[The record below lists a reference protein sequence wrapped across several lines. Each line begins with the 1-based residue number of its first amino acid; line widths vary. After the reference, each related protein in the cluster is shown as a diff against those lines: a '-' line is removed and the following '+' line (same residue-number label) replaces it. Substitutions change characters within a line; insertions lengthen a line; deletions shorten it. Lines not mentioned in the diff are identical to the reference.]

1 MENDRYVELHQL
13 PKVTNKSKLYCAL
26 PGEQQIYYG
35 HAVFN
40 DKELFKVIQVRKG
53 HIRKKDLTYV
63 LMYKKSE
70 VLLRIDLVGATHRGI
85 PTPHVHIFDD
95 EHDNGFLAIPL
106 DKLEKYNLTEDIIES
121 LQEFL
126 KYNNFDING

>member
-1 MENDRYVELHQL
+1 
-13 PKVTNKSKLYCAL
+13 KL
-26 PGEQQIYYG
+26 I
-35 HAVFN
+35 F
-40 DKELFKVIQVRKG
+40 FVRTAFG
-53 HIRKKDLTYV
+53 LILQST
-63 LMYKKSE
+63 MYKKSE

-126 KYNNFDING
+126 KYNNFDINELSIEQKLI